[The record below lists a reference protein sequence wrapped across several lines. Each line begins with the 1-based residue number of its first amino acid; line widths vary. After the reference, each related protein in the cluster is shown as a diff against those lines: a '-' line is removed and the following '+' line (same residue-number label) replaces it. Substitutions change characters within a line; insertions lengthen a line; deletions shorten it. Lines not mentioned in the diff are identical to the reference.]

1 MKNFKWLMMLVASIM
16 VFAVSCDDQ
25 PAPEPGPGPDPTPK
39 PSLEDVTFDVKINS
53 TTKTTMN
60 FSVTPSNLEANYFCT
75 VMDVASADEYTMD
88 QYLVSALYDE
98 ITEEGYAIGER
109 FDEYM
114 PLLLDKGVIE
124 NATFTG
130 LATSTDYYLVI
141 FVVDP
146 DNNYRTVGDVIKTPF
161 TTETPQMVECT
172 FELVPTVANTTATI
186 KVTPSDAQL
195 RWHLIV
201 YPKAGFDSYTTG
213 EGAMSID
220 YFYQT
225 YFNSEINQYLGAG
238 YPEDQVIEMLM
249 PRGSNTVKVERLVAN
264 TEYVCLIAGITL
276 DNDGAWVSTEVS
288 TGTFTAGDVI
298 PSSNTFE
305 LSYES
310 VTALKVVG
318 SSVKT
323 SNKDPYCVLVDAWD
337 GVSTAEEVMNDIVKN
352 YGSFMNQGYMLYSGD
367 QSFDVKLD
375 APGLKYFIIAFGYNM
390 GVTTAP
396 EMITFEAPEGDDPA
410 SVEYT
415 MTGSNAT
422 PYTANITL
430 TAQSD
435 NVYYTVN
442 IVQPDFFDAE
452 EIMAEE
458 KAAMDYMIEAYKEV
472 DPTMT
477 PAKIL
482 STYYNRGTP
491 SQPFTASGLNPAT
504 AYMGYVVTFDPKTGY
519 PVKLYEFPD
528 LVTTSELGSITPTVE
543 WLGCFSGDEEAGTV
557 FGDKAATKGRAIAV
571 IKYDNFDGA
580 RKLQTS
586 SIEGDA
592 SNPADYS
599 DSEMW
604 AYNIGYWT
612 ACKLTV
618 PYSFYLCNWNV
629 DMTAL
634 AYCSDSSGLPGGI
647 GRAWFKA
654 TALDKKPV
662 SELKALYDEANNKD
676 KASVAAPSSLVI
688 GAPKAEVKP
697 TLSPAVFESVVEEAP
712 VAVAKPAAV
721 EEMAVEESAIS
732 HINILERLPRF
743 HFRR

>member
-75 VMDVASADEYTMD
+75 VMDVASVDDYPMD

-114 PLLLDKGVIE
+114 PLMLDKGIIE
-124 NATFTG
+124 GTFKG

-146 DNNYRTVGDVIKTPF
+146 DNNYRFVGEVVKTPF
-161 TTETPQMVECT
+161 KTTAPEMVECD
-172 FELVPTVANTTATI
+172 FEVTPTVTNTVATI
-186 KVTPSDAQL
+186 KVIPTDATL

-201 YPKAGFDSYTTG
+201 YPKEGLDSYLTG
-213 EGAMSID
+213 ENAMSLD
-220 YFYQT
+220 YFYQL
-225 YFNSEINQYLGAG
+225 YFNNEINQYLGAG
-238 YPEDQVIEMLM
+238 YPEDQVIAQLM
-249 PRGSNTVKVERLVAN
+249 PMGSQTVKVERLVAN
-264 TEYVCLIAGITL
+264 EEYSYLIAGITL
-276 DNDGAWVSTEVS
+276 DGDGAWVSTEVS
-288 TGTFTAGDVI
+288 RGSFTAGDVV
-298 PSSNTFE
+298 PSTNSFDLSVSNI
-305 LSYES
+305 
-310 VTALKVVG
+310 TALKVDTV
-318 SSVKT
+318 VT
-323 SNKDPYCVLVDAWD
+323 TANKDPYCVLLDVYD
-337 GVSTAEEVMNDIVKN
+337 GESTAEEVMAEVVKN
-352 YGSFMNQGYMLYSGD
+352 YGNFMNQGYMLYSGN
-367 QSFDVKLD
+367 QSFTVKLD
-375 APGLKYFIIAFGYNM
+375 APGLKYYLIAFGYNM

-396 EMITFEAPEGDDPA
+396 TMITFEAPEGDDPA
-410 SVEYT
+410 TAVYT
-415 MTGSNAT
+415 MEGSNPT
-422 PYTANITL
+422 PYTANVSVS
-430 TAQSD
+430 AESD

-442 IVQPDFFDAE
+442 IVEPDLFDAE
-452 EIMAEE
+452 AVLEEE
-458 KAAMDYMIEAYKEV
+458 KEAMDNMIEAYKEV

-482 STYYNRGTP
+482 STYYSRGTP
-491 SQPFTASGLNPAT
+491 SQPFTASGLTPET
-504 AYMGYVVTFDPKTGY
+504 EYMGYAVTFDPKTGY
-519 PVKLYEFPD
+519 PVRVIEFPN
-528 LVTTSELGSITPTVE
+528 LVATTALGSVSPTVE
-543 WLGCFSGDEEAGTV
+543 WMGCFSGDEEAGTI
-557 FGDKAATKGRAIAV
+557 FGSKSATQGRAIAV
-571 IKYDNFDGA
+571 IKYDNFEGA
-580 RKLQTS
+580 RKLQTTS
-586 SIEGDA
+586 VAGDV
-592 SNPADYS
+592 SNPADMS
-599 DSEMW
+599 DTVLWGLTMGEW
-604 AYNIGYWT
+604 V
-612 ACKLTV
+612 ACKQTS
-618 PYSFYLCNWNV
+618 PYSFYLCNWNE

-634 AYCSDSSGLPGGI
+634 AYCSDTSGLPGSI

-662 SELKALYDEANNKD
+662 SELKALYDLANAKD
-676 KASVAAPSSLVI
+676 KASVVAPSSLVI
-688 GAPKAEVKP
+688 GDAVADVKP

-721 EEMAVEESAIS
+721 EEMAVEESTIS